1 MGIKED
7 LWQDENGKYL
17 PLLFTMT
24 REQRKIFLT
33 TLKNVK
39 MPDGYLSNIS
49 RCIDDQNT
57 KIFGLKSHDCH
68 ILMQHLLPLAIRNVL
83 PDSMIAVLVEF
94 CLFFKELC
102 CKRLNILDLDKL
114 QHQILLT
121 LCHLE
126 ILLPPSFFTVMV
138 HLTCHLIE
146 EVKLGG
152 LMLGHMKSF
161 VRNRAQPEGSI
172 SEVYLAEETLNFYS
186 LDEEVESRSNRSRC
200 VDDRP
205 NDNETS
211 QIIYPQLGRPVGS
224 SSTFTHTSLEKT
236 QAHRYLL
243 LNCPKVQPYVE

>member
-7 LWQDENGKYL
+7 LWPDENGKYL

-39 MPDGYLSNIS
+39 MLDGYSSNIS

-57 KIFGLKSHDCH
+57 KISGLKSHDCH
-68 ILMQHLLPLAIRNVL
+68 ILMQHLLPLTIRYVL
-83 PDSMIAVLVEF
+83 PDSVTAVL
-94 CLFFKELC
+94 
-102 CKRLNILDLDKL
+102 
-114 QHQILLT
+114 ILLA

-126 ILLPPSFFTVMV
+126 ILLPPSFFIVMV
-138 HLTCHLIE
+138 HLTCHLVE

-152 LMLGHMKSF
+152 QVYYRWMYPIERMLGHLKSF
-161 VRNRAQPEGSI
+161 ARNRAQP
-172 SEVYLAEETLNFYS
+172 
-186 LDEEVESRSNRSRC
+186 EEVESRSNRSRH

-211 QIIYPQLGRPVGS
+211 QIIYPQLGRSIRS
-224 SSTFTHTSLEKT
+224 SSTFTLTLLEKT

-243 LNCPKVQPYVE
+243 LNCPNVQPYVE